1 MHKYFF
7 FLFFLLISPTLL
19 LHAKEDR
26 LFFAEVTTNNKNNE
40 IITGDSAVFSVWLY
54 SVYPFGEI
62 KCDNAD
68 YKIHNCTVRKVL
80 NQQRR
85 NQSRRYVGNRI
96 YYCTLWA
103 QYIIGGDKK
112 GTFTIPSLN
121 FSATLYIQ
129 QEQEIDPFDPFGFF
143 NQPKYK
149 KVYKECSSQSVKF
162 NIVAEPMKTTEE
174 LMMSGK
180 TVI

>member
-1 MHKYFF
+1 MYKYFF
-7 FLFFLLISPTLL
+7 IILFIFSTLL

-26 LFFAEVTTNNKNNE
+26 LFFAEVVTNNKSNE
-40 IITGDSAVFSVWLY
+40 IIVGDSAVFSVWLY

-62 KCDNAD
+62 KCTNAD
-68 YKIHNCTVRKVL
+68 FRIHNCHVRKVL
-80 NQQRR
+80 NHQRR
-85 NQSRRYVGNRI
+85 NQSRRYIGNRI

-103 QYIIGGDKK
+103 QYIIGSNKK
-112 GTFTIPSLN
+112 GTFTIPSLD

-143 NQPKYK
+143 SQPKYK
-149 KVYKECSSQSVKF
+149 KVSKECSSESVK
-162 NIVAEPMKTTEE
+162 ISVVPEPMKTTEE
-174 LMMSGK
+174 LMKSGK